1 MNENKNQIKDFYSAP
16 YYTENGCLC
25 YLPVGRQDS
34 PGIMLCNFA
43 PRIVREVIVDDGAEK
58 TRRYLIG
65 GTDANGNNFTP
76 VEVPAGELEKM
87 SWIAN
92 NLDASCD
99 LCVVSQVEKH
109 VRCAIKT
116 TARFAD
122 KRYIFSHTGWKKI
135 GGEWHYLLP
144 GDKTYLRIL

>member
-1 MNENKNQIKDFYSAP
+1 MNENQIKDFYSAP

-43 PRIVREVIVDDGAEK
+43 PRIVCEVIVDDGAEK

-109 VRCAIKT
+109 VRCASKLLFRIFLYSLNAARSISET
-116 TARFAD
+116 TLKPCNELA
-122 KRYIFSHTGWKKI
+122 SCSV
-135 GGEWHYLLP
+135 
-144 GDKTYLRIL
+144 